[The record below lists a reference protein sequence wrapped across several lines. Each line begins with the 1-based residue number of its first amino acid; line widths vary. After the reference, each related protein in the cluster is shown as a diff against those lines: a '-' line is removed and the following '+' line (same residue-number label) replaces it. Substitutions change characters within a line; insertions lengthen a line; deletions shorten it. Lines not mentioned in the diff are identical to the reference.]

1 MEKIIFH
8 IDVNNAF
15 LSWTAIDLLNKGYN
29 YDIRD
34 IYAVIGGDE
43 EVRKG
48 IVLSKSVKAK
58 SIGILTAETL
68 YSARKKCPSLKVYK
82 PDYDLYQKMSNKLF
96 NLLLNYTDDIQ
107 VSSIDE
113 CYLDYGKIKNIYKDE
128 VKFAYFLKDKIKNEL
143 GFTVNIGIANNKLC
157 AKMASDFSKPD
168 KIHTLYDYEIKE
180 KMYPL
185 DVKNLFGIGKMT
197 ALKLKSLKINTIGD
211 LAKSDPYLLKKYFK
225 NQALD
230 MINLAQGKDNSE
242 VDNSKIPP
250 KGISNEITLLK
261 DTDNKEELK
270 KYLHELSKKLAERIK
285 KENKYATTIAV
296 ILKDNKFRRFSHQK
310 KLKNPT
316 NIGIEISNVACTIL
330 DEVNIL
336 NKIRLIGIRLDN
348 LVKDTNYQISMFEK
362 PIDRKKEEKLEQ
374 TITILKNK
382 YGPNIFK

>member
-43 EVRKG
+43 ELRKG

-58 SIGILTAETL
+58 NIGILTAETL
-68 YSARKKCPSLKVYK
+68 YSARKKCPNLKVYK
-82 PDYDLYQKMSNKLF
+82 PDHNLYQKMSNKLF

-128 VKFAYFLKDKIKNEL
+128 VKFAYFLKDKIKNDL

-157 AKMASDFSKPD
+157 AKMASDFSKPN

-185 DVKNLFGIGKMT
+185 DVKSLFGIGKMT
-197 ALKLKSLKINTIGD
+197 ALKLKNLKINTIGD
-211 LAKSDPYLLKKYFK
+211 LANSDPYFLKKYFK

-230 MINLAQGKDNSE
+230 MIKLAQGKDNSE

-316 NIGIEISNVACTIL
+316 NISIEISSVACTIL
-330 DEVNIL
+330 DEINIL

-348 LVKDTNYQISMFEK
+348 LVKDTNYQISMFEE